1 MLVKLGLSNR
11 RILDHI
17 YLSAFS
23 RFPGKAERDA
33 MLKALS
39 EAESKTAGTVLRDGE
54 AKREILEDLLW
65 AVLTSKEF
73 LFNH

>member
-1 MLVKLGLSNR
+1 
-11 RILDHI
+11 
-17 YLSAFS
+17 LSAFS
-23 RFPGKAERDA
+23 RYPGKAEREA

-39 EAESKTAGTVLRDGE
+39 EAESKTAAPVLRGGE
-54 AKREILEDLLW
+54 AKREIIEDLLW